1 MRQVHLLQQRAK
13 HSDRVST
20 GARGCLHEVGVP
32 LTLHCGH
39 DISRQQHA
47 TIGLA
52 QICLAAYHGDGR
64 ALADP
69 LLQNLVAEPSHLL
82 EGPGVV
88 YRVHEGERVTVSD
101 AKFPHGREG
110 VTPARVQ
117 DLQTHLTR
125 NVVLQHVK
133 LLDCARVLVL
143 EAVAEKTVDERG
155 LTDPRSPEE
164 HQPDRVRTP
173 WQRHADL
180 CDPGANSCPAGK
192 MLLFARRWMS
202 LPPVMP
208 VAVVSLLSI

>member
-1 MRQVHLLQQRAK
+1 MRQVYLLQQRAK

-32 LTLHCGH
+32 ITLHCGH

-64 ALADP
+64 ALAAP

-101 AKFPHGREG
+101 AKFPHGRER

-117 DLQTHLTR
+117 DLQMHLTRPR
-125 NVVLQHVK
+125 NVVLQNVK

-180 CDPGANSCPAGK
+180 ICVTRERTAAPAGK
-192 MLLFARRWMS
+192 MRLFAGR
-202 LPPVMP
+202 
-208 VAVVSLLSI
+208 